1 MAVKLSVKEKV
12 VEAELVRRVEAL
24 GGRCDKVKVIGQRGF
39 FDRLILLPGGRI
51 IFAELKRPKGG
62 RMTEHQRQYRRNYV
76 ALGAVVA
83 VVKTSADID
92 ELLKS

>member
-1 MAVKLSVKEKV
+1 MTVKLSVKENV
-12 VEAELVRRVEAL
+12 IEAELVRRVNAL

-39 FDRLILLPGGRI
+39 FDRLILLPAGRI

-62 RMTEHQRQYRRNYV
+62 RMTEHQRQYRRNYA

-92 ELLKS
+92 ALLKS